1 MCGIAGRI
9 TPGVPAD
16 GEIVE
21 AMCDALVH
29 RGPDSRGLH
38 ADRDVALGMTR
49 LAVIDLRTGDQP
61 LRSEDGS
68 VILVLNGEI
77 YNHRRL
83 RAELLR
89 RGHRFAGRSDAEV
102 VVHLWEEEGERC
114 VERLRGMFAF
124 ALWDERRRQ
133 LFLAR
138 DRLGKK
144 PLVYAHG
151 PDGISFAS
159 EIRALLRDPTVSR
172 EIDLRAIDAFLVNQY
187 VPRARCAFGAV
198 RKLAPASTLSWRPGS
213 EPRTSR
219 YWRLSYGPKL
229 DLDREEACERLRS
242 MILDATRVRLDSDVP
257 LGAFLSGGI
266 DSAAIVAAMA
276 MSSAAPVRTFTAAFA
291 ESGFDERR
299 HALRVARR
307 YGTEHREI
315 EVGAL
320 DASLLPRIAWHF
332 GEPFADPAALPTFQL
347 AGLTRRQVTV
357 CLSGDGGDEGFGGYA
372 RYWQIRSTLA
382 ADRVPPGLRRGIA
395 GTLGAVATSADGRWP
410 LPRAARL
417 ARRLAMPGARRYADL
432 IRWFSDADRERLYGL
447 ALRPL
452 LEAGDPLGATDRAW
466 SDAGELSGIDRGI
479 ATDVETYLPDDL
491 LAKLDITTM
500 AHSLE
505 VRSPLLDHQL
515 LEFAAALPEREKV
528 RGRRGKRLLRD
539 AVEPWLPAEILARP
553 KQGFAVPIGAWMR
566 GELRDVPEHVLLD
579 PATTARGM
587 FRAPEVER
595 VIAEH
600 RAGADRSYQLWAM
613 VNLELWFRTCVD
625 PSPSLATAAPA
636 LL

>member
-1 MCGIAGRI
+1 MCGIAGRV
-9 TPGVPAD
+9 TPDLPAD
-16 GEIVE
+16 REIVE
-21 AMCDALVH
+21 AMCDALAH
-29 RGPDSRGLH
+29 RGPDSRGVH
-38 ADRDVALGMTR
+38 ADGDVALGMTR

-61 LRSEDGS
+61 LHSEDGS
-68 VILVLNGEI
+68 VVLVLNGEI

-83 RAELLR
+83 RSELTR
-89 RGHRFAGRSDAEV
+89 RGHRFASRSDAEV

-124 ALWDERRRQ
+124 ALWDERRQQ

-151 PDGISFAS
+151 PAGISFAS
-159 EIRALLRDPTVSR
+159 EIRALLRDPTVPR

-187 VPRARCAFGAV
+187 VPRDRCAFGAI
-198 RKLAPASTLSWRPGS
+198 RKLAPACTLSWRPGG

-219 YWRLSYGPKL
+219 YWRLAYAPKL
-229 DLDREEACERLRS
+229 ELGRAEASERLRT
-242 MILDATRVRLDSDVP
+242 MILEATRARLDSDVP
-257 LGAFLSGGI
+257 LGAFLSGGV
-266 DSAAIVAAMA
+266 DSAAVVAAMA
-276 MSSAAPVRTFTAAFA
+276 MASAAPVRTFTAAFS

-307 YGTEHREI
+307 YGTDHREI

-347 AGLTRRQVTV
+347 AELTRREVTV

-382 ADRVPPGLRRGIA
+382 ADRVAPGLRRGVA
-395 GTLGAVATSADGRWP
+395 GALGALPTSADGRRP

-417 ARRLAMPGARRYADL
+417 ARRLAMPPSRRYADL
-432 IRWFSDADRERLYGL
+432 IRWFGDADRERLYGP

-452 LEAGDPLGATDRAW
+452 LAGGDPLGAIDRAW
-466 SDAGELSGIDRGI
+466 GDGAELSGIDRAI

-505 VRSPLLDHQL
+505 VRSPLLDHHL
-515 LEFAAALPEREKV
+515 VEFGATLPEREKV

-539 AVEPWLPAEILARP
+539 AVEPWLPKEILARP
-553 KQGFAVPIGAWMR
+553 KHGFAVPIGAWMR
-566 GELRDVPEHVLLD
+566 RELRGLPEQVLLD
-579 PATTARGM
+579 PATRARGM
-587 FRAPEVER
+587 FAAREVER

-625 PSPSLATAAPA
+625 PAPSIATQAPA